1 MSKVGEAYVVT
12 LASHIWDAR
21 VKLLAEDI
29 GLRAEDIPVRAV
41 AGLGSKYT
49 YDRKILSVLSNK
61 RGMLHRMLR
70 NIGVNLGGAFVVPAD
85 GYERAK
91 EKLQGVISEFE
102 HELKEIR
109 GDVPQA
115 YPAWRNEIPEPFRPD
130 LTEADII
137 KELSGCYLRVNAFHV
152 MEVADREISRI
163 AEKLVE
169 EVAADAA
176 EMLRGSFGRKSN
188 RDEGTQRVLNPL
200 RRLRDKVRSMSSLV
214 DSAIWE
220 PIVEAMDDLLG
231 ELPKTGPLD
240 AAHMRRLYS
249 FLIAL
254 SGVDSARVQ
263 LALSQWGAQES
274 ESISSAPASGSDGG
288 DFFRA
293 SGMTPLEQPEPVV
306 PEPAA
311 PEMAQEIPPPEGEQ
325 ELADLAN
332 ALGF

>member
-29 GLRAEDIPVRAV
+29 GLRSEDIPVRAV

-49 YDRKILSVLSNK
+49 YDRKVLSVLSSK
-61 RGMLHRMLR
+61 RSMLHRMLR

-85 GYERAK
+85 GYDGAK
-91 EKLQGVISEFE
+91 AKIQDVICEFE
-102 HELKEIR
+102 HELAKISSA
-109 GDVPQA
+109 VPTA
-115 YPAWRNEIPEPFRPD
+115 YPAWRNEIPAQFRPD
-130 LTEADII
+130 LTEGEII
-137 KELSGCYLRVNAFHV
+137 QELSGCYLRVNAFHV

-176 EMLRGSFGRKSN
+176 EMLRSSFGRKPG

-200 RRLRDKVRSMSSLV
+200 RRLRDKVRSMSTLV
-214 DSAIWE
+214 DSVIWE
-220 PIVEAMDDLLG
+220 PIVEAMDDLLA
-231 ELPKTGPLD
+231 ELPKAGPLD

-254 SGVDSARVQ
+254 SGVDSGRVQ
-263 LALSQWGAQES
+263 LALSKWGAEES
-274 ESISSAPASGSDGG
+274 EAISSGSGDGGFFRTSGS
-288 DFFRA
+288 
-293 SGMTPLEQPEPVV
+293 
-306 PEPAA
+306 PAA
-311 PEMAQEIPPPEGEQ
+311 EEEQTLQEEQ
-325 ELADLAN
+325 TLAELAN